1 MKIRAELINEIEGP
15 LPESCLLPR
24 RYMLEAESGRAI
36 CDCGGRL
43 RNQWTETRYPIGL
56 AIGEPELVH
65 RIKQCPNCKTIFRS
79 DEISQFVP
87 AGCCYAFDVISEVG
101 LGRYRDYRQ
110 NREIQE
116 DLARRF
122 RLKIPSSTI
131 NNLAGY
137 FIDFLAAVHYSAA
150 GEIRILINK
159 FGGYILHADGT
170 CEVGTDTIFAMID
183 GKTTLVLD
191 ASKMA
196 TENLSDLERLFGRT
210 QNLFSDPLAVMRDLS
225 NRVARAKKNVMP
237 DVGEFVC
244 HYHFLENVGKQLCRD
259 FHGKLTACLNK
270 LKIRPSLRSLRQDL
284 VKYSKLAG
292 PAISE
297 EEITAFLDNP
307 REMRHLDPI
316 HLRRYLTYILL
327 RWLADYT
334 VELKGEYFP
343 FDLPG
348 LAFYRRCTELYDRL
362 QKILGD
368 CPSRTN
374 GLLTLTTALKKLAP
388 VREDKEL
395 VETARRLE
403 KAEEIFIALRK
414 ALRFESPGEKPL
426 SRRNEPKMV
435 VRAAL
440 KLEERLG
447 AFKDR
452 LAAIVKNEQDSDR
465 VANAKLVIRYLEK
478 YWDELFGHVIYVEG
492 REEPLLAMRTNYV
505 PEHRFGNSKQG
516 MRRKLGIK
524 KLARSVQA
532 MRPEELFVSNLGNQ
546 GYLDIIS
553 GGRLSNL
560 PACFARNHQAGVEI
574 RRNRAK
580 SKSETPMALSKKK
593 LRDSNFLSKVENGIR
608 VYFEAI
614 SNHAYAG

>member
-1 MKIRAELINEIEGP
+1 MLNETEGP
-15 LPESCLLPR
+15 LPISCLLPR
-24 RYMLEAESGRAI
+24 HYMLEAESETTI
-36 CDCGGRL
+36 CECGGRL

-56 AIGEPELVH
+56 AIGEPKLVH
-65 RIKQCPNCKTIFRS
+65 RIKQCPDCKTTFRS
-79 DEISQFVP
+79 DEILRFVP

-110 NREIQE
+110 NREIQQ
-116 DLARRF
+116 DLNRRF

-131 NNLAGY
+131 SNLAEY
-137 FIDFLAAVHYSAA
+137 FIDYLAGAHYSAA
-150 GEIRILINK
+150 GEIGVLIKK

-183 GKTTLVLD
+183 GKSTLVMD

-196 TENLSDLERLFGRT
+196 TENLSDLERLFRRT
-210 QNLFSDPLAVMRDLS
+210 KNLFGNPLAVMRDLS
-225 NRVARAKKNVMP
+225 NRVARAKDNVMP
-237 DVGEFVC
+237 DAIEFVC

-259 FHGKLTACLNK
+259 IHGKLTACLNK
-270 LKIRPSLRSLRQDL
+270 FKIRSSLRSLRQDL
-284 VKYSKLAG
+284 VRYSKLAG

-297 EEITAFLDNP
+297 EEITGFLDNP
-307 REMRHLDPI
+307 REMQHLDPVK
-316 HLRRYLTYILL
+316 LRRYLTYILL

-343 FDLPG
+343 FDLPS

-368 CPSRTN
+368 FQSQAH
-374 GLLTLTTALKKLAP
+374 GLLTLKTALKKLAP

-395 VETARRLE
+395 VETAQRLE

-414 ALRFESPGEKPL
+414 ALRFESPEEKPL

-435 VRAAL
+435 VSAAL
-440 KLEERLG
+440 KLEERLV

-452 LAAIVKNEQDSDR
+452 LLKVVKDEQDFDR
-465 VANAKLVIRYLEK
+465 VTNAKKVLRYLEK
-478 YWDELFGHVIYVEG
+478 YWDQLFGHVIYVEG
-492 REEPLLAMRTNYV
+492 QEEPLLAMRTNYV

-532 MRPEELFVSNLGNQ
+532 MRPEELFVSNLDNQ
-546 GYLDIIS
+546 DYLDIIS

-560 PACFARNHQAGVEI
+560 PACFARNHQAGAEI
-574 RRNRAK
+574 RRSRAK
-580 SKSETPMALSKKK
+580 GKSETPMALSKKK

-608 VYFEAI
+608 VYFEVI